1 MSNTNNTLINTYYT
15 YIMCDSMV
23 NVTLTV
29 PADLK
34 KRMDEFPEI
43 NWSEVARQ
51 AINQK
56 IQELVLLRS
65 ITAKSK
71 LTEENVQEI
80 GDKIKMAIAAKHR

>member
-1 MSNTNNTLINTYYT
+1 
-15 YIMCDSMV
+15 MCDTMV

-56 IQELVLLRS
+56 IQELILLRS

-80 GDKIKMAIAAKHR
+80 GDRIKMAIAAKHR

>member
-1 MSNTNNTLINTYYT
+1 
-15 YIMCDSMV
+15 MCDSMV

-65 ITAKSK
+65 ITAKSR
-71 LTEENVQEI
+71 LTDENVQEI

>member
-1 MSNTNNTLINTYYT
+1 
-15 YIMCDSMV
+15 MV

-29 PADLK
+29 PTDLK

-51 AINQK
+51 AISRK
-56 IQELVLLRS
+56 IKELLIVRT

-71 LTEENVQEI
+71 LTDADVKEI
-80 GDKIKMAIAAKHR
+80 GDKIKIAIAERHR

>member
-1 MSNTNNTLINTYYT
+1 
-15 YIMCDSMV
+15 MV

-34 KRMDEFPEI
+34 KKMDEFPEI

-51 AINQK
+51 AINRR
-56 IQELVLLRS
+56 IQELLLLRS

-71 LTEENVQEI
+71 LTEEDVREI
-80 GDKIKMAIAAKHR
+80 GHKIKIAIAVKHR

>member
-1 MSNTNNTLINTYYT
+1 
-15 YIMCDSMV
+15 MV

-65 ITAKSK
+65 ITAKSR
-71 LTEENVQEI
+71 LTDENVQEI